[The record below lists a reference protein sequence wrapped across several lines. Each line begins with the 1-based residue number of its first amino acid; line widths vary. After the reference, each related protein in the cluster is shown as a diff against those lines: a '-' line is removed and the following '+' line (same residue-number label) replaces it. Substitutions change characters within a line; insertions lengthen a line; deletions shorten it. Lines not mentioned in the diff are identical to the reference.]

1 MNGLSI
7 EQETLDGGN
16 LCLRMGGALDRS
28 AVYELRDRILGL
40 KGSDLVVDFSQL
52 GSLDDVALS
61 VLAMW
66 LADHHQKDL
75 RVQLVGLNQ
84 HGRNIVKVFGV
95 NTFAG

>member
-1 MNGLSI
+1 MNPLSI

-16 LCLRMGGALDRS
+16 LCLKVGGSLDRS

-40 KGSDLVVDFSQL
+40 KIRELTVDFSDL
-52 GSLDDVALS
+52 AGLDDLALS

-75 RVQLVGLNQ
+75 KVQLVGLSP
-84 HGRNIVKVFGV
+84 HARNVFLTFGV
-95 NTFAG
+95 NPAV